1 MTRIAPHT
9 LSAAVRRFT
18 MRAAAIPLYTY
29 WFLFRPMT
37 RGAKIVLLRDGQIY
51 LVMHSY
57 GARQWALPGGS
68 SDGTETFEQT
78 ILREVREEL
87 AIEITNLRHCGE
99 IFSTRQYK
107 RDTVAVFSGVPVGEP
122 VIDGVEILE
131 GAWFSLD
138 ALPPIGVSTKAM
150 LDAYIQAK
158 AEYSV

>member
-1 MTRIAPHT
+1 MRRIAPDS
-9 LSAAVRRFT
+9 LSAIFRRLA
-18 MRAAAIPLYTY
+18 MRAAAFPLYTY
-29 WFLFRPMT
+29 WFLFRPKT
-37 RGAKIVLLRDGQIY
+37 RGAKIVLERDDQIY

-57 GARQWALPGGS
+57 GARQWALPGGG

-78 ILREVREEL
+78 ILREVHEEL
-87 AIEITNLRHCGE
+87 GIEIANLRLCGE

-107 RDTVAVFSGVPVGEP
+107 RDTIAVFSGIPMGEP

-131 GAWFSLD
+131 GAWVTLD
-138 ALPPIGVSTKAM
+138 ALPDIGGSTRAM